1 MDTGVN
7 SMNASSTRAAI
18 TTATVSHVRLVNI
31 TPLESTTDRALLAPL
46 SLSAL
51 LALLTGGLNVPT
63 QLELIACR
71 DGPCQLAIRIVA
83 DEMLTPSLIAM
94 RC

>member
-31 TPLESTTDRALLAPL
+31 PPLNPPPTEVPL

-63 QLELIACR
+63 QLELIAYR
-71 DGPCQLAIRIVA
+71 DGPCQPAIRIAA
-83 DEMLTPSLIAM
+83 DEMLTPSLIAI

>member
-7 SMNASSTRAAI
+7 SMDASSTRAAI

-31 TPLESTTDRALLAPL
+31 PPLNPPPTEVPL

-63 QLELIACR
+63 QLVIAYR
-71 DGPCQLAIRIVA
+71 DGPCQPAIRIAA
-83 DEMLTPSLIAM
+83 DEMLTPSLIAI